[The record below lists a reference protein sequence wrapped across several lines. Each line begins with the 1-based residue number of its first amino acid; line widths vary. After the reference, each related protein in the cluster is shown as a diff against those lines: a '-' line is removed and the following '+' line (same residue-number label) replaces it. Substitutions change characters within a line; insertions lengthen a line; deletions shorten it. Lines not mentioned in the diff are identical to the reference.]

1 MPSKR
6 PGGPRRTPP
15 PGPAPAGWLR
25 RHWPAA
31 LALAAGLAAIG
42 VSLWPASGD
51 ASVAAVAPVARAS
64 APAWPGVGAAPGLPA
79 PAAGQLQQLRSQLEE
94 ADRAYCDYRDNTR
107 YPNASRPIA
116 EHPDQVYP
124 NRPVAE
130 AHAMRTDKGSDSSV
144 QLHTSQSRV
153 FMAPGESVTFTLKAV
168 DGAGATLPLFVTRSA
183 ARGLTYGASRPV
195 SPVTLQFGDDGGKG
209 DAAAGDGTHSA
220 TLAPTQSGFAQFNGT
235 IRTEISYNVGDR
247 SGVVV
252 FDVIYTPEVPA
263 TWSGPV
269 RDALENGSLVYYL
282 KAEVRQAGRYV
293 VSGRVDDAKGKPF
306 ALASFNELLPAGPNQ
321 IKLTVFG
328 KLIGDQQAALPLT
341 LRDVDAYLLKEDTD
355 PDRALMPRLEGTVHV
370 SKSYPATGFA
380 DAEWQSE
387 ERNRYL
393 AELGRDVESAKQ
405 GLLKVA
411 PEQAASPL
419 LTQRC
424 ARPGGAKR

>member
-1 MPSKR
+1 V
-6 PGGPRRTPP
+6 
-15 PGPAPAGWLR
+15 A
-25 RHWPAA
+25 
-31 LALAAGLAAIG
+31 AAGLLAVG
-42 VSLWPASGD
+42 VSLWPAPG
-51 ASVAAVAPVARAS
+51 VATAAAAPAAARAA

-79 PAAGQLQQLRSQLEE
+79 PAAGQLQELSGRLEQ
-94 ADRAYCDYRDNTR
+94 ADRAYCHYRDGTR

-130 AHAMRTDKGSDSSV
+130 AHPMRTDKGSDNSV

-153 FMAPGESVTFTLKAV
+153 FMAPGESVTFTLKAL
-168 DGAGATLPLFVTRSA
+168 DSAGATLPLFVTRSA
-183 ARGLTYGASRPV
+183 ARGLTFGASRPV

-209 DAAAGDGTHSA
+209 DATAGDGTHTA

-235 IRTEISYNVGDR
+235 IRSEIGYNVGDR

-263 TWSGPV
+263 TWAGPV

-282 KAEVRQAGRYV
+282 KAEVRKAGRYV
-293 VSGRVDDAKGKPF
+293 VSGRVDDARGKPF
-306 ALASFNELLPAGPNQ
+306 ALASFNELLPAGPNE
-321 IKLTVFG
+321 IKLSVFG

-370 SKSYPATGFA
+370 SKVYPAKGFA

-387 ERNRYL
+387 ERSRYL
-393 AELGRDVESAKQ
+393 AELGKDVELAKQ
-405 GLLKVA
+405 GLLKFA

-419 LTQRC
+419 VTQRC
-424 ARPGGAKR
+424 ARPGGASR